1 MARCSARALDDVLTS
16 PSPWDHPGGLPGR
29 RVGFGER
36 WQGYG
41 RWVSDPEPQH
51 DMANVFDQA
60 SCWRAEIIAEFR
72 LRGAERCAAAS
83 PTPGFPQLLDSV
95 VFAFGDVPSGPW
107 LDVGGGLGGTASWI
121 ERTKHRRVVVV
132 DASFAAVSAARQL
145 FPELDVGCADAAG
158 LPIRD
163 GSVPAAI
170 VSGVISLLVD
180 VDGLFAELR
189 RVLAGGGRVAMTDL
203 WSATSSTQRIGAN
216 TFWSLEDVARRAE
229 AHGLQ
234 VRHLAVSDLGC
245 GWWSSSSAQVNDEI
259 VERHSQH
266 PQYGT
271 WREDLEHLDRVVA
284 ARQVVPAAM
293 VLG

>member
-1 MARCSARALDDVLTS
+1 MSDA
-16 PSPWDHPGGLPGR
+16 
-29 RVGFGER
+29 
-36 WQGYG
+36 
-41 RWVSDPEPQH
+41 DPEH
-51 DMANVFDQA
+51 DIGTMFDQA
-60 SCWRAEIIAEFR
+60 SWWRAEIIAEFR
-72 LRGAERCAAAS
+72 LRGSERCAAAS

-95 VFAFGDVPSGPW
+95 GFALADAPPGPL

-121 ERTKHRRVVVV
+121 ERTQHRDVVVL

-158 LPIRD
+158 LPIRH

-170 VSGVISLLVD
+170 VSGVISLLAD
-180 VDGLFAELR
+180 VDGLLAELR

-216 TFWSLEDVARRAE
+216 TFWSLEDIQRRAE
-229 AHGLQ
+229 AHDFQ
-234 VRHLAVSDLGC
+234 VQHLAISDLGC
-245 GWWSSSSAQVNDEI
+245 GWWSSSAAQVNDEI
-259 VERHSQH
+259 VERHNQH
-266 PQYGT
+266 PQYGA

-284 ARQVVPAAM
+284 SRQVVPAAM